1 MGGEEYEKIFAYIS
15 NKFKDDDGKLTVQEM
30 DEISDGI
37 VDMMI
42 DW

>member
-15 NKFKDDDGKLTVQEM
+15 NKLKDDDGKLTVQEM